1 MLAATPALDTA
12 PALWQGCG
20 MSQQAYSEITING
33 QRLPTL
39 GSIRFDGGAA
49 TPGPS
54 AVGRFEAS
62 ATMTLTPEGSAKLIE
77 FVGDLAKA
85 ARKKARE
92 TLLLHD
98 IDDMRRASGYVI
110 VPRDPGRL
118 LAALM
123 TLGIVVPQVELPP

>member
-1 MLAATPALDTA
+1 
-12 PALWQGCG
+12 
-20 MSQQAYSEITING
+20 MSQQTYSDVTING
-33 QRLPTL
+33 LRLPRV

-62 ATMTLTPEGSAKLIE
+62 ATLTMTPVGTAKLIE
-77 FVGDLAKA
+77 FVGDLARA
-85 ARKKARE
+85 ARE
-92 TLLLHD
+92 
-98 IDDMRRASGYVI
+98 RAVEDAQRVVLAHQEDQFQRSCGRVI

-123 TLGIVVPQVELPP
+123 TLGLVVPKMESPA